1 MRIWGVTDLFPFA
14 DIDIFLLE
22 CPLLYKNYFEFFS
35 CGAFSSQ
42 SILLGNI
49 PLALSMPGT
58 AGQSTMPNVADL
70 YSGMG
75 TLSTNP
81 ILGQSMQYTNT
92 APASSSNPWLQGLSL
107 IPGDIASTALNLI
120 NWGITPPGYTPG
132 GLPTEYKVLS
142 GPVGFGPT
150 TYWLR
155 ASRSDQTELRA
166 HATSIN

>member
-1 MRIWGVTDLFPFA
+1 MPVVACFTLSQPQDV
-14 DIDIFLLE
+14 
-22 CPLLYKNYFEFFS
+22 S
-35 CGAFSSQ
+35 AFSSD
-42 SILLGNI
+42 SISQGNTPI
-49 PLALSMPGT
+49 AISTPGG
-58 AGQSTMPNVADL
+58 AGQSTLPITSLSLAGSNQANNPLATTLPYSQSNTQSVPN
-70 YSGMG
+70 
-75 TLSTNP
+75 
-81 ILGQSMQYTNT
+81 TNT
-92 APASSSNPWLQGLSL
+92 SQNSSWLSAIEGY
-107 IPGDIASTALNLI
+107 PGDIASTALNLI

>member
-1 MRIWGVTDLFPFA
+1 MPT
-14 DIDIFLLE
+14 
-22 CPLLYKNYFEFFS
+22 
-35 CGAFSSQ
+35 
-42 SILLGNI
+42 
-49 PLALSMPGT
+49 ALPTQGT
-58 AGQSTMPNVADL
+58 AGQPSTQPGGL
-70 YSGMG
+70 LFLQGMSQPG
-75 TLSTNP
+75 TVP
-81 ILGQSMQYTNT
+81 ILSSQSTPNTNT
-92 APASSSNPWLQGLSL
+92 SPNAPFNPYSLSSWETSAAS